1 MAFSDWTIIRRS
13 MTARLFSSATTALLV
28 GVAVALL
35 LVLLMLRA
43 SAPKAFERGTG
54 NMHLLITAEP
64 SPLESVLKGV
74 FLTQPPRRSIE
85 WAKFQSLQSSLT
97 TGQSGYAIPTQ
108 LGDSYRGLHVL
119 ATTREF
125 FEKFEPN
132 PGEPWSF
139 RSGKAF
145 ERAFDLVLGAEAA
158 RATGLKVG
166 DTLSLTHGTEE
177 GGHVHDEFKHTVVGV
192 LGATGSA
199 FDRALIGDLRG
210 AWIIHAFDKRE
221 REHAHDDHAEHGEDE
236 HAHDEHDE
244 HDEHGEHGHDEHDH
258 DEHAHE
264 PPMSESD
271 LTDAD
276 RLVTGV
282 FVRLQTREG
291 SDVAANLPQVF
302 DQLRRD
308 TSITVASPRQE
319 IDRLFRT
326 ISNIDTLFIAMAVVV
341 VVCSGVA
348 IMLAL
353 YNSMEQRR
361 RQIAVLR
368 VLGASR
374 ARVFGLILTESVLL
388 GVLGTL
394 LGVALAFVGARGAGA
409 VIRRMVGVH
418 IDAQLPPRTLVVV
431 ALGTLALA
439 CLAGVIPGVMA
450 YRTSVAKNL
459 RPLG

>member
-13 MTARLFSSATTALLV
+13 MTARMFSTATTVLLV

-54 NMHLLITAEP
+54 NMHLLISAEP

-85 WAKFQSLQSSLT
+85 WSKFQSLKESLT
-97 TGQSGYAIPTQ
+97 TGRSGYAIPTQ
-108 LGDSYRGLHVL
+108 LGDSYRGMHVL

-125 FEKFEPN
+125 FDKFEPN
-132 PGEPWSF
+132 PGEPWAF
-139 RSGKAF
+139 SGGKPF
-145 ERAFDLVLGAEAA
+145 EHAFDLVLGSAAA

-177 GGHVHDEFKHTVVGV
+177 GAHVHDEFRHTVVGV
-192 LGATGSA
+192 LKPTGSS
-199 FDRALIGDLRG
+199 FDRSLIGDLRG

-221 REHAHDDHAEHGEDE
+221 RDEHENEEHTHDEPAHDDE
-236 HAHDEHDE
+236 HAHDEHS
-244 HDEHGEHGHDEHDH
+244 
-258 DEHAHE
+258 HE
-264 PPMSESD
+264 PPMTESD

-276 RLVTGV
+276 RLITGV
-282 FVRLQTREG
+282 YVRLQTREG
-291 SDVAANLPQVF
+291 SDVAANLPQIF
-302 DQLRRD
+302 DLLRRD
-308 TSITVASPRQE
+308 PSITVASPRQE

-326 ISNIDTLFIAMAVVV
+326 ISNIDRLFIAMAVVV
-341 VVCSGVA
+341 VLGSGMA

-374 ARVFGLILTESVLL
+374 ARVFGLILTESALI
-388 GVLGTL
+388 GVLGTA
-394 LGVALAFVGARGAGA
+394 LGVALALVGANAAGE
-409 VIRRMVGVH
+409 VLKRMVGIH
-418 IDAQLPPRTLVVV
+418 IQAGLPLRTLIVV
-431 ALGTLALA
+431 AVGTLILA